1 MSQLLFF
8 PMEKGYLS
16 TGFKNADYAK
26 ANGFPHFGI
35 DMDEWAANGFD
46 VLAGGSGV
54 VLGTEKN
61 ANSIGGVVVIR
72 YEDVYN
78 PTTKKVQDLIARYLH
93 LSEIKVKKGERVT
106 SYQPIGHVLGD
117 HPWWNHIHLELDT
130 DTAYPF
136 NTPQVSEG
144 ASRLLIRNPAT
155 DSTMINPIEV
165 LVVGDNQTAEIHPK
179 AIYTTAADK
188 PRWNEGDLTLP
199 TSGKKI
205 CPTCG
210 REMP

>member
-1 MSQLLFF
+1 MSQFLFY
-8 PMEKGYLS
+8 PMKKGYLS
-16 TGFKNADYAK
+16 TGFKNPDYARK
-26 ANGFPHFGI
+26 NKFAHYGI
-35 DMDEWAANGFD
+35 DMDEWAAAGFD
-46 VLAGGSGV
+46 VLAGGSGT
-54 VLGTEKN
+54 VLGVEMCR
-61 ANSIGGVVVIR
+61 NSVGGVVVIR

-93 LSEIKVKKGERVT
+93 LAEIKVQKGERVT
-106 SYQPIGHVLGD
+106 AYQPIGHVLGD

-144 ASRLLIRNPAT
+144 ASRLLVQKPST
-155 DSTMINPIEV
+155 DASIINPVDV
-165 LVVGDNQTAEIHPK
+165 LVVGEQQTAEIHPK

-188 PRWNEGDLTLP
+188 PRWNEGDLTLT
-199 TSGKKI
+199 TSDKKI

-210 REMP
+210 RELP